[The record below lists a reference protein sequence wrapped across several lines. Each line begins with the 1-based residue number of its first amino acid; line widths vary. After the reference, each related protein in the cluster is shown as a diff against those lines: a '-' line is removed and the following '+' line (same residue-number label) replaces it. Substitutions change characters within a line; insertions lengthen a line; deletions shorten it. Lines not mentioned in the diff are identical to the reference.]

1 VPNREHLVDYDP
13 YSYEIDDDPFP
24 VYRWMRDEAP
34 VYRNERLDFYALT
47 RFADVMAGLLD
58 TETYTS
64 AQGITIEEIDNPLPL
79 MITSDPPYHTRL
91 RTLVN
96 RAFTPRYV
104 AALEDY
110 IRAKTCSYLDAQVGS
125 GGFDVVRDFTYP
137 LPNDIFCELFGVP
150 AEDRESLHDMIDAGM
165 HREPGSA
172 ELPPSA
178 RDALAAMHVYWLD
191 LVKAKRESPDDGFL
205 SRLLAAEWSDDDGRI
220 HHLDDMEAMG
230 FCGLLVVAGAETS
243 TKNIANAAVL
253 LARHPDQRRAIIDEP
268 DLVDGAVEEV
278 LRYDGPSHYQGR
290 KTTRDV
296 ELHDVTIPEG
306 SRVIMVNGA
315 ANRDERAF
323 DDPDRFDITRRIQR
337 HLAFG
342 WGVHL
347 CLGAHLARMEA
358 KVAIQEL
365 LARFP
370 AYEVD
375 ESRLER
381 AHSSNVRGYSS
392 VPVSC

>member
-1 VPNREHLVDYDP
+1 
-13 YSYEIDDDPFP
+13 
-24 VYRWMRDEAP
+24 
-34 VYRNERLDFYALT
+34 
-47 RFADVMAGLLD
+47 
-58 TETYTS
+58 
-64 AQGITIEEIDNPLPL
+64 
-79 MITSDPPYHTRL
+79 
-91 RTLVN
+91 
-96 RAFTPRYV
+96 
-104 AALEDY
+104 
-110 IRAKTCSYLDAQVGS
+110 
-125 GGFDVVRDFTYP
+125 
-137 LPNDIFCELFGVP
+137 
-150 AEDRESLHDMIDAGM
+150 
-165 HREPGSA
+165 
-172 ELPPSA
+172 
-178 RDALAAMHVYWLD
+178 
-191 LVKAKRESPDDGFL
+191 
-205 SRLLAAEWSDDDGRI
+205 
-220 HHLDDMEAMG
+220 
-230 FCGLLVVAGAETS
+230 VVAGAETS